1 MSTMMQIKEQGMR
14 RMTAYMILAA
24 VFLLCSI
31 TAVHAATR
39 LMQENF
45 EAGAGWSYSA
55 QSLSQYPGLEKNW
68 NIVKTGPHSGSY
80 CAESRQPGDPTF
92 LGDSCFA
99 YSLPTNVSGVF
110 MRYWFK
116 AKAGL
121 NPYKFEY
128 MRLTA
133 VSGSN
138 EIEIGLGYPTGSRI
152 TAHVYSSGGSNIYET
167 GWGNPTTAT
176 AWTEYAFYI
185 DYTKHTMT
193 FWKNAKSYTA
203 SDPSAVTIN
212 IGAGGPYNRVLTP
225 VYYKGWMSEG
235 GSVYTYWVD
244 DIEIWRDGVPGAGP
258 GVADSYPPAAPTG
271 LSYTLLP

>member
-1 MSTMMQIKEQGMR
+1 MISAFIILATASLFCRSTMV
-14 RMTAYMILAA
+14 Y
-24 VFLLCSI
+24 
-31 TAVHAATR
+31 AATR

-45 EAGAGWSYSA
+45 ESGTNWSYSA
-55 QSLSQYPGLEKNW
+55 QSLSQYPDLGNNW
-68 NIVKTGPHSGSY
+68 NIVKAGPRSGSY
-80 CAESRQPGDPTF
+80 CAESKPPGDPTF

-99 YSLPTNVSGVF
+99 YSLPTNASGVF
-110 MRYWFK
+110 MRFWFK
-116 AKAGL
+116 AKQGL

-152 TAHVYSSGGSNIYET
+152 TAHVYAPGINGTYDT
-167 GWGNPTTAT
+167 GWGNPTTT
-176 AWTEYAFYI
+176 TSWTEYAFYI
-185 DYTKHTMT
+185 DYSKNTMT

-212 IGAGGPYNRVLTP
+212 IGSGGPYNRVLTP

-235 GSVYTYWVD
+235 GSVSTYWVD
-244 DIEIWRDGVPGAGP
+244 DIEIWKDGVPGAGP
-258 GVADSYPPAAPTG
+258 DSADSSFPPPPPTG
-271 LSYTLLP
+271 LTYTILP